1 MNADDVIQLHIDGT
15 WVDGRLQRR
24 LPVLNPATEEQVGQV
39 ACAEIE
45 DLNEAVA
52 AAERGFKIW
61 RKTPAL
67 DRYRLMREAARLFAA
82 RTEEVARMLTLENGK
97 PLAQARAEVAVGV
110 DVIDWCAEEARRTY
124 GRVIPARADDVM
136 QLVVKEPVGPVA
148 AFSPWNFP
156 INQAVRKISAA
167 IAAGCSIVLKG
178 PEETPASCAAL
189 VQAFADAGV
198 PKGVINL
205 VFGSPADISSH
216 LIPHPGIRKISFT
229 GSTAV
234 GKQLA
239 GLAGIHMKRVTM
251 ELGGHAPALVF
262 NDADID
268 SAVSILVAQ
277 KFRNS
282 GQVCTS
288 PTRFLI
294 QEAVFERFVE
304 GFVTAARALRIGD
317 GLDPAV
323 HMGPLAHARRAPA
336 MEAFVSDAVEKGAR
350 VLTGGVRMER
360 KGYFYPPTVITDVPV
375 SARIMNEEPFGPI
388 ALMRPFNS
396 LDDAIEEANRLPYG
410 LAAYAYTSSVRTAA
424 VLGSAVEAGV
434 LSINHNGVALPETP
448 FGGIKD
454 SGYGSEGGVEA
465 IDAYVNTK
473 FVTQR
478 GI

>member
-1 MNADDVIQLHIDGT
+1 MNAGDVIQLHIDGT
-15 WVDGRLQRR
+15 WVEGRLRRR
-24 LPVLNPATEEQVGQV
+24 LPVLNPATEEEIGHV

-45 DLNEAVA
+45 DLNRAVA
-52 AAERGFKIW
+52 AAERGFKLW

-82 RTEEVARMLTLENGK
+82 RTEEVARMLTRENGK

-124 GRVIPARADDVM
+124 GRVIPARAGDVM
-136 QLVVKEPVGPVA
+136 QMVVKEPVGPVA

-189 VQAFADAGV
+189 VQAFVDAGV

-268 SAVSILVAQ
+268 ASVSILVAQ

-294 QEAVFERFVE
+294 QEAVFERFVD
-304 GFVTAARALRIGD
+304 GFVTAARALRVGE
-317 GLDPAV
+317 GLDPTV
-323 HMGPLAHARRAPA
+323 EMGPLAHARRVPA
-336 MEAFVSDAVEKGAR
+336 MEEFVNDAVEKGAR

-360 KGYFYPPTVITDVPV
+360 RGYFYPPTVLTDVPV

-388 ALMRPFNS
+388 ALMTPFDS
-396 LDDAIEEANRLPYG
+396 LDDVIEEANRLPYG
-410 LAAYAYTSSVRTAA
+410 LAAYAYTSSLRTAA
-424 VLGSAVEAGV
+424 VLGSEVEAGV